1 MSVFK
6 AIIKSIRSNMI
17 NIIVYFSIFAF
28 FGNIT
33 ARANVTTTDT
43 MFEEVTM
50 NVAVTDYDNSN
61 ISKAVVSYLK
71 DTQKVVDPQTE
82 DTQTINDNVRF
93 GIYQYAII
101 IPEGFGKS
109 LKAGDG
115 KNELEYIAPGTSASE
130 YLLTQKIN
138 DYLNDI
144 VIYME
149 NGYTEN
155 EAIELT
161 HQQMVKLND
170 TKAIVN
176 DKSDENHR
184 SFYTGMFTFN
194 GYSMMMILCICVST
208 ALISFTKD
216 KDVSNRI
223 SVSGMTFK
231 KRNFAII
238 GAVAFFGFVLTTV
251 VIFVIHLASGEYA
264 NDKLIYYAINAY
276 VLMFVGLGVAYLFST
291 ITSSENLI
299 NMLSNMFI
307 ISMSFLCGVFVDI
320 QFLSESI
327 IKAAHFLP
335 LYWYVAAIKF
345 INNTATSKI
354 LCKQFGMYLLIEI
367 LFAFAFFA
375 AGMIISKKKE
385 QYAI

>member
-6 AIIKSIRSNMI
+6 AIIKSIRSNII

-101 IPEGFGKS
+101 IPEGFGES

-161 HQQMVKLND
+161 HQQMVKLNE

-238 GAVAFFGFVLTTV
+238 GAVALFGFVLTTV
-251 VIFVIHLASGEYA
+251 VILVIHLASGEYA

-299 NMLSNMFI
+299 NMLSNMFLLC
-307 ISMSFLCGVFVDI
+307 FL
-320 QFLSESI
+320 
-327 IKAAHFLP
+327 
-335 LYWYVAAIKF
+335 W
-345 INNTATSKI
+345 
-354 LCKQFGMYLLIEI
+354 
-367 LFAFAFFA
+367 FFMRA
-375 AGMIISKKKE
+375 SPTL
-385 QYAI
+385 